1 MERTFDDTNE
11 IFSNLDPE
19 VYELTKKAAE
29 MFYTYGQKYLM
40 PAACKLSGLTETE
53 ILNWW

>member
-1 MERTFDDTNE
+1 MERSFDEVNE
-11 IFSNLDPE
+11 IFNNLDPE